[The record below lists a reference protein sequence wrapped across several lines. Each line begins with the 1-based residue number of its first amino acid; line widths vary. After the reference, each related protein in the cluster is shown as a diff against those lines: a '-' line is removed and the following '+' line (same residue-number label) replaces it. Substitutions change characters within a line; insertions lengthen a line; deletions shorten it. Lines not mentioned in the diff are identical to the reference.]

1 MRALFSNAICVV
13 FFFGV
18 LCFSSCENE
27 ELTSLE
33 YGINPL
39 IQKGLLCKSM
49 RLDGKNID
57 GLMPSGVGTGSPI
70 VVSHP
75 TAVEISAGVLLFI
88 PYRVND
94 TSRVCKIFLQV
105 DGADNY
111 WETSLN
117 LDPSSRQPFFQILI
131 PKFVQE
137 GNFDLVF
144 SVADCNGNVSR
155 IYNTRTNVKPL
166 AECNSTISG
175 SVGITVRA
183 FDLGSKAGTAKFLY
197 DMYSIPDRLDIR
209 YNGKWVASTGNLFND
224 NVLIP
229 NCDGNQNGFVSGT
242 GQLSFQYNPRI
253 SRFVEVYVSGCNSGT
268 LWDVSSVC
276 PE

>member
-1 MRALFSNAICVV
+1 MRTLFRTAIYAV
-13 FFFGV
+13 FFLV
-18 LCFSSCENE
+18 LFVISSCEKDT
-27 ELTSLE
+27 LTSLE
-33 YGINPL
+33 YGISPVL
-39 IQKGLLCKSM
+39 QKDLLCKSM
-49 RLDGKNID
+49 RLEGKNIQ
-57 GLMPSGVGTGSPI
+57 GIMPSGVGTGSPI

-88 PYRVND
+88 PYWVND

-111 WETSLN
+111 WETSLK

-144 SVADCNGNVSR
+144 SVADCTGNVSR

-166 AECNSTISG
+166 ADCNSSISG

-183 FDLGSKAGTAKFLY
+183 FNLGPKAGTAKFSY
-197 DMYSIPDRLDIR
+197 EMYSIKDRLDIR

-268 LWDVSSVC
+268 LWDISAVC